1 MDFWEL
7 LHGLFWVSGPGL
19 LAILFKG
26 QSLPPKKS
34 SRKLSPPSLKTKP
47 FKPKTLLSV
56 LFKMRYTGL
65 LSFALLPLVPA
76 VAGFDQ
82 NGRTVTIQLAN
93 DHSGVNADRCVPA
106 DGKKYP
112 VSAFWSNSALSQNGG
127 IFATNGQ
134 LIAYPQNA
142 ACNIE
147 CPHGTLG
154 FNSRTTWLSLANGQ
168 QVDMR
173 DAFVTCH
180 ENWW

>member
-1 MDFWEL
+1 
-7 LHGLFWVSGPGL
+7 
-19 LAILFKG
+19 
-26 QSLPPKKS
+26 
-34 SRKLSPPSLKTKP
+34 
-47 FKPKTLLSV
+47 
-56 LFKMRYTGL
+56 MRYTGL

-93 DHSGVNADRCVPA
+93 DHSGANADRCVPA

-112 VSAFWSNSALSQNGG
+112 VSAFWGNTALSQNGG

-147 CPHGTLG
+147 CPHGNLG
-154 FNSRTTWLSLANGQ
+154 FNARTTWLSLANGQ
-168 QVDMR
+168 VVNLQ
-173 DAFVTCH
+173 DAFITCQ
-180 ENWW
+180 ENRW